1 MVTHVLIIL
10 IKSIK
15 AREAKSMKKEKRF
28 YWLKLSENIFDEHP
42 IVFNLPGGNDAFRL
56 YIELCLKAINSNG
69 VLIFSK
75 KISIFSSLSALTK
88 MDEKIVK
95 QSLKLLI
102 KFDLIIKKEAF
113 ILEIKNFSNMIGS
126 VSKDAIRK
134 RKQREKRKNKDTSL
148 LNEKS
153 MVDNV
158 PLLKDNVRDVSQ
170 VCPAICPT
178 DLERGKENIR
188 DKEIET
194 RDRYNGSVKTLPIV
208 EVKTSTEKELN
219 NKYIS
224 ENDFGCFEDLKKIGI
239 IDFNDCR
246 NQKSLCVVYKNI
258 AEEFGSQFVKVI
270 NSEVIKKYKRK
281 SMNVSYCAY
290 FKQFYTR
297 FKKNPDKYEFYI
309 NFQKRIDEIIK
320 IAQTPWVDNDDED

>member
-1 MVTHVLIIL
+1 MHPLFNL
-10 IKSIK
+10 IKSHGGGII
-15 AREAKSMKKEKRF
+15 MKKEKRF

-56 YIELCLKAINSNG
+56 YIELCLKSINSNG

-88 MDEKIVK
+88 IDEKIVK

-126 VSKDAIRK
+126 VSKSAIRM
-134 RKQREKRKNKDTSL
+134 RRMRLKNKDKDTSL
-148 LNEKS
+148 SSSELTAN
-153 MVDNV
+153 NV
-158 PLLKDNVRDVSQ
+158 TPKRNNVNQALRNCDAQ
-170 VCPAICPT
+170 CDAT
-178 DLERGKENIR
+178 LERGKENIR

-239 IDFNDCR
+239 IDCDDCR
-246 NQKSLCVVYKNI
+246 NQKSLCLVYKNI

-270 NSEVIKKYKRK
+270 NSEAIKKYKRK

>member
-1 MVTHVLIIL
+1 
-10 IKSIK
+10 
-15 AREAKSMKKEKRF
+15 MKKEKRF

-56 YIELCLKAINSNG
+56 YIELCLKSINSNG
-69 VLIFSK
+69 VLFFSK
-75 KISIFSSLSALTK
+75 KISIFSSLSAMTK
-88 MDEKIVK
+88 IDEKIVK

-113 ILEIKNFSNMIGS
+113 ILEIKNFSSMIGS

-134 RKQREKRKNKDTSL
+134 RKHREKRKNKDLSL

-170 VCPAICPT
+170 NCPTICPT

-194 RDRYNGSVKTLPIV
+194 RDRYNEAEASLDAEAKASARNEIKKKINKRNFSILDAVKILKDDHLIDTDTRTIK
-208 EVKTSTEKELN
+208 EVKDFMKLYSDKFPTSELFQEFFFDEIYS
-219 NKYIS
+219 KAI
-224 ENDFGCFEDLKKIGI
+224 
-239 IDFNDCR
+239 
-246 NQKSLCVVYKNI
+246 KSRPKD
-258 AEEFGSQFVKVI
+258 FVKFLSQI
-270 NSEVIKKYKRK
+270 YSYFCTHLDEYEVGLKIIKHEK
-281 SMNVSYCAY
+281 
-290 FKQFYTR
+290 
-297 FKKNPDKYEFYI
+297 
-309 NFQKRIDEIIK
+309 EIIK